1 MLYGQNDF
9 TPKKHSSLH
18 TNSKAGSA
26 VKLHNF
32 KTQNHLRSKTVV
44 LDCKVEILDIEGPF
58 TAKPISETNN
68 SASLF
73 AVHHGKERS
82 VKISSTKKVNTA
94 NSAKYKGDYYT

>member
-1 MLYGQNDF
+1 MQERNITIPTGAMLYGQNGF
-9 TPKKHSSLH
+9 TPKKHNSLH

-73 AVHHGKERS
+73 AVHHRKERS
-82 VKISSTKKVNTA
+82 VK
-94 NSAKYKGDYYT
+94 